1 MNPADRAGLDKALM
15 GKNLNFNFK
24 NQDMIGLLFS
34 SLSLNY
40 PYLSVCLSLS
50 LSRSVCL
57 SVCLS
62 LGLCLSVC
70 LSVSVSIICIRL
82 SVCLSLAVKSTC
94 SSVSIQYSP
103 RKCPYGIVKHR
114 FS

>member
-62 LGLCLSVC
+62 VSRSLSVC
-70 LSVSVSIICIRL
+70 LSVCL
-82 SVCLSLAVKSTC
+82 CLNYLYPSVCLS
-94 SSVSIQYSP
+94 VSRCEINLFIS
-103 RKCPYGIVKHR
+103 
-114 FS
+114 